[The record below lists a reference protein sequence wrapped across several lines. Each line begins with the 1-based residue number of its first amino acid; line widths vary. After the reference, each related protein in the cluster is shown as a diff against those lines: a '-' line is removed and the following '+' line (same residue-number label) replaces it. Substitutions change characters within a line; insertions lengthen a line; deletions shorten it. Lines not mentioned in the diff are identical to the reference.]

1 MALLGVFRGGGCML
15 LLLGVLCGGVV
26 SGMMLALG
34 GGRGIEE
41 EEGWVVLGLELVGE
55 WRRGL
60 GDGDIVREVAGRCR
74 RVGWVWAFGFARGN
88 AWLGGVCRDLW
99 GGRSNPLF

>member
-1 MALLGVFRGGGCML
+1 ML

-34 GGRGIEE
+34 GRRGGLAGRIE
-41 EEGWVVLGLELVGE
+41 EEGWVVWMTVLELGLVGE

-60 GDGDIVREVAGRCR
+60 GDGDIVREVAGRRR
-74 RVGWVWAFGFARGN
+74 RVGWVWAFGFARRN